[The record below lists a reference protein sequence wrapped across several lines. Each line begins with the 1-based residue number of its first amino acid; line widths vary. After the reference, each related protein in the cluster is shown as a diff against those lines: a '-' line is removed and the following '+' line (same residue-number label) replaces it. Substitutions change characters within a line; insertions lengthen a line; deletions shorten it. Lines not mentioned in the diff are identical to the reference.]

1 MDRKAS
7 PTIAVGA
14 AVLEFGAK
22 FDYLSEVLMAVLV
35 LGILPWNFNV
45 VKLSVLELSKIM
57 TEEV

>member
-1 MDRKAS
+1 MK
-7 PTIAVGA
+7 PTYGA
-14 AVLEFGAK
+14 F
-22 FDYLSEVLMAVLV
+22 